1 MKLLDSAGPNPRMV
15 RMFMQEKGIELPT
28 EQIDLLGAE
37 NRGEAY
43 VKRNPAGQIPA
54 LELEDGTVIAETVAM
69 CEYLEDLN
77 PQKAL
82 VGSSPEEKAETRM
95 WVRRV
100 ELNIT
105 EHLYN
110 GFRYAEGLDLF
121 RDRVY
126 CIPEAADEIK
136 KKGQDGLKWLDGQL
150 AGKQFIAGDRMTL
163 ADLVLYC
170 CLDFVASVG
179 QPLDP
184 SMQNVKAWFDRMNAR
199 QSANDTLADN
209 WEEMGM
215 RM

>member
-110 GFRYAEGLDLF
+110 GFRYAEGLGLF